1 MTGQAATL
9 FDPGFE
15 RRTVG
20 GLLRAQASRLGGRT
34 WAIFEDAS
42 FTFAEADRLV
52 DVYATSL
59 VSVGVGPE
67 DRVGVMLDNSPEFLL
82 LALALGRLGAVFV
95 PLNLALKGES
105 LAHPIRR
112 SGISTLAIE
121 PGLAGR
127 VLAHVDSLPDLHT
140 LLVREPYDDGFDGEG
155 AGALR
160 VLPLGMLA
168 GTADAGSLP
177 PEPSTF
183 DPWSVMFTS
192 GTTGLA
198 KGAVMTHQY
207 WYLVPAELSGAVRDV
222 RDDDVFYVS
231 SPMFHAAAWLVQIF
245 PSLISGLPVAIDGRF
260 STSGFWDR
268 VRRFGATQLL
278 TMGASHLWLW
288 NQEPS
293 DDDADNPA
301 RVWAP
306 VPLPYELRAP
316 FMVRFGIEHLWSTY
330 GGTEF
335 MSVTNTDVRRPWPAG
350 GSGRARP
357 SVELAVLDDFGRRTA
372 PDEIG
377 ELCVRPLVPHA
388 IFGGYLG
395 MPETTLER
403 FRDLWYHTGDLVR
416 IDATGELFFVDRKD
430 DYLRVRGENVAS
442 YEVEIAIERHEA
454 VTEVA
459 AYGIRVGDA
468 ALVVEDEVMV
478 AVVVREGAV
487 VDPGELLAFAG
498 EQLPHFAVPRYVEFV
513 SDLPRTA
520 TGRIQKHLL
529 RARGMTPQTFDRVS
543 AGVTVK
549 R

>member
-1 MTGQAATL
+1 MTL

-15 RRTVG
+15 QRTVG

-34 WAIFEDAS
+34 WAIFEESSLS
-42 FTFAEADRLV
+42 FEGADRLV

-59 VSVGVGPE
+59 LAIGVQPA
-67 DRVGVMLDNSPEFLL
+67 DHVGVMLDNSPEFLL
-82 LALALGRLGAVFV
+82 LALALGRIGAVFV

-105 LAHPIRR
+105 LAHPIRQ

-121 PGLAGR
+121 PSLVER
-127 VLAHVDSLPDLHT
+127 VVGHHDSLPDLHT
-140 LLVREPYDDGFDGEG
+140 LLIREPFDPSAS

-160 VLPLGMLA
+160 VIPLGTLA
-168 GTADAGSLP
+168 TATDLGPLP
-177 PEPSTF
+177 AEPSTF
-183 DPWSVMFTS
+183 EPWSVMFTS

-207 WYLVPAELSGAVRDV
+207 WYSVPAELSGATRDV
-222 RDDDVFYVS
+222 RGDDVFYVS

-245 PSLISGLPVAIDGRF
+245 PSLISGLPVAIDARF

-278 TMGASHLWLW
+278 TMGASHIWLW
-288 NQEPS
+288 NQAPA

-306 VPLPYELRAP
+306 IPLPFELRAP
-316 FMVRFGIEHLWSTY
+316 FQKRFGIEHLWSTY

-335 MSVTNTDVRRPWPAG
+335 MSVTLTDVRRPWAAG
-350 GSGRARP
+350 GSGRPRP
-357 SVELAVLDDFGRRTA
+357 SVELAVLDDFDRQLA

-377 ELCVRPLVPHA
+377 ELCVRPLAPHA
-388 IFGGYLG
+388 IFRGYLG

-403 FRDLWYHTGDLVR
+403 FRNLWYHTGDLVR
-416 IDATGELFFVDRKD
+416 IDETGELFFVDRKD

-442 YEVEIAIERHEA
+442 YEVEVAIERHEA
-454 VTEVA
+454 VIEVA
-459 AYGIRVGDA
+459 AYGVRVGDA
-468 ALVVEDEVMV
+468 ALVLEDDVMV
-478 AVVVREGAV
+478 AVVLRDGAQ
-487 VDPGELLAFAG
+487 VDPGDLLAFVA
-498 EQLPHFAVPRYVEFV
+498 EQLPHFAVPRYLEFV

-520 TGRIQKHLL
+520 TGRIQKHVL
-529 RARGMTPQTFDRVS
+529 RARGTTQDTFDRIA
-543 AGVTVK
+543 AGVTLK

>member
-1 MTGQAATL
+1 MTPVTAGV

-20 GLLRAQASRLGGRT
+20 GLLRAQGARLGGRT
-34 WAIFEDAS
+34 WAIFEDSSLS
-42 FTFAEADRLV
+42 FEQADQHV

-59 VSVGVGPE
+59 MTIGVKPG
-67 DRVGVMLDNSPEFLL
+67 DRVGVMLDNSIEFLL
-82 LALALGRLGAVFV
+82 LALALGRIGAVFV

-105 LAHPIRR
+105 LTHPLRQ

-121 PGLAGR
+121 PSLVER
-127 VLAHVDSLPDLHT
+127 VAENRDRLPALHT
-140 LLVREPYDDGFDGEG
+140 LLVREPF
-155 AGALR
+155 AAPVGALR
-160 VLPLGMLA
+160 VVPLGALA
-168 GTADAGSLP
+168 VANDIGPLP
-177 PEPSTF
+177 AEPSTF
-183 DPWSVMFTS
+183 EPWSVMFTS

-207 WYLVPAELSGAVRDV
+207 WYSVPAELSGATRDV
-222 RDDDVFYVS
+222 REDDVFYVS

-245 PSLISGLPVAIDGRF
+245 PSLMSGLPVAIDARF

-288 NQEPS
+288 NQPPA

-306 VPLPYELRAP
+306 IPLPFELRAP
-316 FMVRFGIEHLWSTY
+316 FQERFGIEHLWSTY

-335 MSVTNTDVRRPWPAG
+335 MSVTLTDVRRPWAAG
-350 GSGRARP
+350 GAGRARP
-357 SVELAVLDDFGRRTA
+357 SVELAVVDDFDRRLP

-377 ELCVRPLVPHA
+377 ELCVRPLAPHA

-395 MPETTLER
+395 LPEETLER
-403 FRDLWYHTGDLVR
+403 FRNLWYHTGDLVR
-416 IDATGELFFVDRKD
+416 IDETGELFFVDRKD

-442 YEVEIAIERHEA
+442 YEVEVAIERHEA
-454 VTEVA
+454 VVEVA
-459 AYGIRVGDA
+459 AYGVRAGDA
-468 ALVVEDEVMV
+468 ALVLEDEVMV
-478 AVVVREGAV
+478 AVVLRDGAQ
-487 VDPGELLAFAG
+487 VDPGDLLAFVA
-498 EQLPHFAVPRYVEFV
+498 EQLPHFAVPRYLQFV

-520 TGRIQKHLL
+520 TGRIQKHVL
-529 RARGMTPQTFDRVS
+529 RARGTTPDTFDRVT
-543 AGVTVK
+543 AGVTLK

>member
-1 MTGQAATL
+1 VTAGL

-20 GLLRAQASRLGGRT
+20 GLLRAQAARLGGRT
-34 WAIFEDAS
+34 WAIFEDSSLS
-42 FTFAEADRLV
+42 FEEADQHV

-59 VSVGVGPE
+59 MTIGVQPGN
-67 DRVGVMLDNSPEFLL
+67 RVGVMLDNSVEFLL
-82 LALALGRLGAVFV
+82 LALALGRIGAVFV

-105 LAHPIRR
+105 LAHPIRQ
-112 SGISTLAIE
+112 SGISMLAIE
-121 PGLAGR
+121 PSLVER
-127 VLAHVDSLPDLHT
+127 VAENRASLPDLRT
-140 LLVREPYDDGFDGEG
+140 LLVREPF
-155 AGALR
+155 AAPVGALR
-160 VLPLGMLA
+160 VIPLGALA
-168 GTADAGSLP
+168 VATDIGPLP
-177 PEPSTF
+177 AEPSTF
-183 DPWSVMFTS
+183 EPWSVMFTS

-207 WYLVPAELSGAVRDV
+207 WYSVPAELSGATRDV
-222 RDDDVFYVS
+222 REDDVFYVS

-245 PSLISGLPVAIDGRF
+245 PSLISGLPVAIDARF

-288 NQEPS
+288 NQPPA

-306 VPLPYELRAP
+306 IPLPFELRAP
-316 FMVRFGIEHLWSTY
+316 FQKRFGIEHLWSTY

-335 MSVTNTDVRRPWPAG
+335 MSVTNTDVRRPWAAG

-357 SVELAVLDDFGRRTA
+357 SVELAVVDDFDRRLP

-377 ELCVRPLVPHA
+377 ELCVRPLAPHA
-388 IFGGYLG
+388 IFQGYLG
-395 MPETTLER
+395 LPETTLER
-403 FRDLWYHTGDLVR
+403 FRNLWYHTGDLVR
-416 IDATGELFFVDRKD
+416 IDETGELFFVDRKD

-442 YEVEIAIERHEA
+442 YEVEVAIERHEA
-454 VTEVA
+454 VTEAA
-459 AYGIRVGDA
+459 AYGVRAGDA
-468 ALVVEDEVMV
+468 ALVLEDDVMV
-478 AVVVREGAV
+478 AVVLQDSAQ
-487 VDPGELLAFAG
+487 VDPADLLAFAA
-498 EQLPHFAVPRYVEFV
+498 EQLPHFAVPRYLQFV

-520 TGRIQKHLL
+520 TGRIQKHVL
-529 RARGMTPQTFDRVS
+529 RARGTTPDTFDRVA
-543 AGVTVK
+543 AGVTLK